1 MRRAI
6 SGKALFVC
14 TRNNLR
20 SSCNSSRSLGSLEAR
35 NRAVHSID
43 SFLLLLL
50 SSPNSLFRDKKRKK
64 RRSFLL
70 FSNKKSVAR
79 DNGNHK
85 KLMCYRP
92 FFKTTKLRKAI
103 QNKMPEARRDLW
115 KLWRVAWDNTKTT
128 KVRSC
133 AWCWTAWT
141 FSTKR
146 WATCRKLWWN
156 ALR

>member
-35 NRAVHSID
+35 N
-43 SFLLLLL
+43 
-50 SSPNSLFRDKKRKK
+50 SLFRDKKRKK

-79 DNGNHK
+79 DNGNNK

-141 FSTKR
+141 FSIKR